1 MLVWLIFFTYN
12 AIRNPLVGN
21 WGGLISLHGDFFFEM
36 SPGYQQNASIVVMTL
51 SLNNLGFG
59 DK

>member
-21 WGGLISLHGDFFFEM
+21 WGGLISLHGDFFSKSHLVISGM
-36 SPGYQQNASIVVMTL
+36 RQL
-51 SLNNLGFG
+51 LL
-59 DK
+59 